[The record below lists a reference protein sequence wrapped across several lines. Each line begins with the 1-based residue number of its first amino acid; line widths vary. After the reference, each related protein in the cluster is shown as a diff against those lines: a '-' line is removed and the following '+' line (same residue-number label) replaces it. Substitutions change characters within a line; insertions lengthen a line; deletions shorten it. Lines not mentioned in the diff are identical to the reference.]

1 MLNQLNIVTYL
12 NQSICFTLQL
22 NCPSSGRFQN
32 VQIFSPSSHMSTYYI
47 TPLRKFFSFVLQF
60 IHWLAFKKKK
70 KKVFILIFVSWT
82 HVRIAKQLWT
92 MLCMHCACIKPQSY
106 TRVASLTPLT
116 SNNRRWYGSPWS
128 HSILTV
134 FDTSMNRRTTV
145 IVKIRLLLLC

>member
-60 IHWLAFKKKK
+60 IHRLAFKKKK
-70 KKVFILIFVSWT
+70 EKSLHT
-82 HVRIAKQLWT
+82 HFCVVNACSDCETAMDHAMHALCVHQATKLHARGIADPTDL
-92 MLCMHCACIKPQSY
+92 
-106 TRVASLTPLT
+106 
-116 SNNRRWYGSPWS
+116 
-128 HSILTV
+128 
-134 FDTSMNRRTTV
+134 
-145 IVKIRLLLLC
+145 

>member
-1 MLNQLNIVTYL
+1 MLHIAIKLSFQRQIPKRPDFFPLKPHVDLLHNPPTEILQF
-12 NQSICFTLQL
+12 CFTIYS
-22 NCPSSGRFQN
+22 PIS
-32 VQIFSPSSHMSTYYI
+32 VQ
-47 TPLRKFFSFVLQF
+47 
-60 IHWLAFKKKK
+60 KKKK

>member
-60 IHWLAFKKKK
+60 IHRLAFKKKRK
-70 KKVFILIFVSWT
+70 KSSYSF
-82 HVRIAKQLWT
+82 
-92 MLCMHCACIKPQSY
+92 LCRERMFGLRNSYGPCYACIVRASSHKA
-106 TRVASLTPLT
+106 TRAWH
-116 SNNRRWYGSPWS
+116 R
-128 HSILTV
+128 
-134 FDTSMNRRTTV
+134 
-145 IVKIRLLLLC
+145 